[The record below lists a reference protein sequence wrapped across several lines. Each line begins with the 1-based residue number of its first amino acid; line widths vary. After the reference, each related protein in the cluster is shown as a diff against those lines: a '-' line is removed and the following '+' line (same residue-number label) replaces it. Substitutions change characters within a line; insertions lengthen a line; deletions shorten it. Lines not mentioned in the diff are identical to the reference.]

1 MPAALKRQIHMHNK
15 ANFTDEVYLLPGK
28 RTSLSYIK
36 NSITSARLTEF
47 CERFN
52 LHIFITVW

>member
-1 MPAALKRQIHMHNK
+1 MHNK